1 MIVSNKYEKNEIVL
15 FYFNR
20 ENINL
25 LIFFLQHKFR
35 DQSFSA
41 RRFCVS
47 VESVVFISGFEVK
60 CSVVRCRMFI
70 RDHPFLFNF
79 VLRSWSLFF
88 CIPFKNRSG
97 HFDDISKTEQT
108 ERIDLKES
116 AQKTTVAKNRFF
128 FSPPHPPP
136 QSVFFILLRFCSH
149 FS

>member
-1 MIVSNKYEKNEIVL
+1 
-15 FYFNR
+15 
-20 ENINL
+20 
-25 LIFFLQHKFR
+25 
-35 DQSFSA
+35 
-41 RRFCVS
+41 
-47 VESVVFISGFEVK
+47 
-60 CSVVRCRMFI
+60 
-70 RDHPFLFNF
+70 
-79 VLRSWSLFF
+79 LRSWSLFF